1 MQSLTPAIQKPHV
14 PEIHRPTLELAT
26 AARSS
31 LTRGTA
37 SDLISV
43 MLGLKRHD
51 VWPDVMVPD
60 PIPVTR
66 INELKIGA

>member
-1 MQSLTPAIQKPHV
+1 
-14 PEIHRPTLELAT
+14 
-26 AARSS
+26 
-31 LTRGTA
+31 
-37 SDLISV
+37 

-60 PIPVTR
+60 PIPVER